1 MKNRF
6 HDKKAGIAIL
16 LALILITVGE
26 MIFRAV
32 ALKEAILPTQ
42 NLGEPVV
49 IVALSLLIIA
59 LTLTG
64 KDRACYILYGA
75 WIGFFVFDQLFSLPA
90 VVINMLANIHFATGD
105 AILIAAMLLRI
116 FSMICIIAIGALL
129 FEYMTDG
136 TIYNK
141 AFNILCCASI
151 LMLFAYAVLAFIGF
165 LQEDA
170 IYLLAVFNILSMG
183 TMVFLFAFFAY
194 DSARAQLKRTDLTK

>member
-1 MKNRF
+1 MKQRL

-16 LALILITVGE
+16 LALILIAVGE

-59 LTLTG
+59 LTVMG

-75 WIGFFVFDQLFSLPA
+75 WIGFFVFEQLFELPA
-90 VVINMLANIHFATGD
+90 VTINMAANIHYATGSPM
-105 AILIAAMLLRI
+105 LIAAMLLRI
-116 FSMICIIAIGALL
+116 LSMICIIAIGALL
-129 FEYMTDG
+129 VEYMIDG

-141 AFNILCCASI
+141 AFNALCI
-151 LMLFAYAVLAFIGF
+151 VTVLMQLAYAALAMVAFF
-165 LQEDA
+165 EDK
-170 IYLLAVFNILSMG
+170 IYLLAVFNILTKG

-194 DSARAQLKRTDLTK
+194 DSAKMQLKKANLEK